1 MIEGY
6 GAVTQALLGT
16 LFTWGLTAVGAGC
29 VFFIRGKHRKLLDV
43 SLGFAAGVMTAASY
57 WSLLEPA
64 IEMCKESKLY
74 GENGQYAFAPV
85 AVGFLFGAVFV
96 FGTDKFLD
104 YLGINSTNM
113 MITITK
119 SKESKEKLED
129 LEMMTALN
137 RRPSNP
143 TSIVTLETP
152 QPADFADCITNQH
165 TAQRRRGHH
174 HSLHS
179 IKAGENGD
187 GDRHDSI
194 ARALEARQSQWKR
207 IMLLVVAITVHNIPE
222 GLAVGVSF
230 GAASTSGKASF
241 HTARNLAL
249 GIGIQNFPEG
259 LAVSL
264 PLQAAGFSVWRAFW
278 YGQLSGMVEPVFGVL
293 GAVAVAIA
301 QPALPYA
308 LAFAAGAMI
317 YVVADDIIPEANA
330 SGNGKLAT
338 WGCIIGFM
346 VMMCLDVGL
355 G

>member
-1 MIEGY
+1 MIVGY

-16 LFTWGLTAVGAGC
+16 LLTWGLTAAGAAC

-64 IEMCKESKLY
+64 IKMCEESGYY
-74 GENGQYAFAPV
+74 GDKGQYAFIPV
-85 AVGFLFGAVFV
+85 AMGFLFGAVFV
-96 FGTDKFLD
+96 FATDRFLD

-119 SKESKEKLED
+119 SKDSKEKLED

-143 TSIVTLETP
+143 TVVTLEP
-152 QPADFADCITNQH
+152 QPIEFTDCISNQH

-174 HSLHS
+174 QSQNSL
-179 IKAGENGD
+179 KTDGGE
-187 GDRHDSI
+187 GDRRDSLQ
-194 ARALEARQSQWKR
+194 RTLEARQSQWKR

-222 GLAVGVSF
+222 GLAVGVAF
-230 GAASTSGKASF
+230 GAAASSSQASF
-241 HTARNLAL
+241 QSARNLAL

-264 PLQAAGFSVWRAFW
+264 PLQSAGFSVWRSFW

-293 GAVAVAIA
+293 GAVAVAAA

-338 WGCIIGFM
+338 WGCIVGFM